1 MLAQKRTKMTEKKR
15 TPKETAK
22 VVAKTIA
29 DIRKVLDAVPVMTGY
44 SFFDAKC
51 FKATGFDALVEKV
64 CRQMIIVKN
73 IFARLQD
80 LTKKNRCPS

>member
-1 MLAQKRTKMTEKKR
+1 MTEKKR

-44 SFFDAKC
+44 SFFDAKG

-64 CRQMIIVKN
+64 CRQNDISEKHIRKVAGFDEKE
-73 IFARLQD
+73 
-80 LTKKNRCPS
+80 